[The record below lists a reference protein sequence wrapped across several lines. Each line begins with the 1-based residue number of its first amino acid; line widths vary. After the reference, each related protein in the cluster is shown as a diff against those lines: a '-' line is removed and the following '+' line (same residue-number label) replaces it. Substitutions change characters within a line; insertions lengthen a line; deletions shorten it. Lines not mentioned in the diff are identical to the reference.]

1 MDATSTS
8 KTCAFVLRWAIC
20 GRLHMERMPYSVLA
34 IPLRVAT
41 ATVFWNSA
49 MVKLNDWDATLFLFQ
64 NEYTL
69 PIISPVV
76 AAHLALGVELT
87 APIMLALGLLT
98 RVAAVVLI
106 GMTAVIQTLDYPMA
120 WPTHIQWFAMLM
132 LLILLFR
139 GPGSLSLDRAL
150 SRLLCGAR
158 RLD

>member
-20 GRLHMERMPYSVLA
+20 GRLHTERMPYSVLA

-120 WPTHIQWFAMLM
+120 WPTHIQWAAM
-132 LLILLFR
+132 LLILMCR
-139 GPGSLSLDRAL
+139 GPGAISLDHLIARWFGIEAV
-150 SRLLCGAR
+150 SR
-158 RLD
+158 

>member
-1 MDATSTS
+1 
-8 KTCAFVLRWAIC
+8 
-20 GRLHMERMPYSVLA
+20 MERMPYSVLA